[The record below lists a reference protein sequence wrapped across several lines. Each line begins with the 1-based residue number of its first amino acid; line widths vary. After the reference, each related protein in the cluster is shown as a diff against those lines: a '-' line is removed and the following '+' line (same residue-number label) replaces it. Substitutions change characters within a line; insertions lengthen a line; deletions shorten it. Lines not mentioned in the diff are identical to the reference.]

1 MIAPTDWDR
10 IHNSRPVPHGRK
22 RKAEMPR
29 DPDLVPVL
37 DAGAD
42 SIEAD
47 LSQQLLLTRMDSV
60 LTWARRSSLWPV
72 MFGLACC
79 AIEMIATAT
88 SRYDISRFGAEV
100 FRASPRQADLMIV
113 AGTVTWKMAVPVRRI
128 YLQMAEPK
136 YVISMGSCSN
146 IGGPFAHGYSVLPGV
161 NNVIPVDVYV
171 PGCPPRPE
179 SLLSGLMLLQDV
191 IKREGL
197 TGTRQR
203 PEPSGDFSKMLPPD
217 DPVRRELESLFPPYL
232 SKDGLP
238 RDPETGALPHD
249 FTVVDGGG
257 A

>member
-1 MIAPTDWDR
+1 
-10 IHNSRPVPHGRK
+10 
-22 RKAEMPR
+22 MPR
-29 DPDLVPVL
+29 DPNLIPVL
-37 DAGAD
+37 DASAD

-47 LSQQLLLTRMDSV
+47 LSQQLLLTQMDSV

-88 SRYDISRFGAEV
+88 SRYDIARFGAEV

-191 IKREGL
+191 MKQEGVR
-197 TGTRQR
+197 GKRQR
-203 PEPSGDFSKMLPPD
+203 PEPSGDFSQMLPPD
-217 DPVRRELESLFPPYL
+217 DPIRRELESLFPPYL

-238 RDPETGALPHD
+238 RDHETGALPQD
-249 FTVVDGGG
+249 FTVSGGGG